1 MLPRRCGQQATL
13 LDWPDVETYDDL
25 LRWLT
30 DSAEGITFVAG
41 FDDPTAMGKLEAIKT
56 ARL

>member
-1 MLPRRCGQQATL
+1 M
-13 LDWPDVETYDDL
+13 ETYDDL